1 MIPAALQF
9 MSIIGWNSLLLI
21 FFAKSTVQ
29 LLVALGWISA
39 DNPGYIVQATVL
51 LASVLVFLFLLKGS
65 SGVDRVSKI
74 LVAHVAVGFWMLYIL
89 LTYRWADLQTAVPAY
104 ASTDA
109 RWNYVTGIELGIVS
123 LLSWWPYI
131 GAMVRMAPNGR
142 TVAAPV
148 MLCMGLP
155 VPLLSAIGI
164 AGILA
169 LQISDPAEWMR
180 TIGGPTY
187 GIIALIFVAAANLG
201 TSVAG
206 VYASSIGLRH
216 FPTLQNLSWPML
228 LLLSIAPVAV
238 VGVVIPELF
247 FANFGTFLAFIG
259 VSFAPLCG
267 IQIVDYYVLRKRRV
281 SVRGL
286 FETGTQ
292 SDYRF
297 WGGFNIASLIA
308 MAVGVGC
315 YLYLLN
321 PLTYVSRWPYELL
334 TASLPTAA
342 VAALVYWIVTLAIVK
357 PAGKGDYK

>member
-1 MIPAALQF
+1 MTDSILIEADKSAWPLAPGERTWGPVKLGISLATVAAATWCYIIGEYVGYYLNFKQGFFALLAGSMIGMLIVALAAVPVSIRFGVDSIASSKPQFGSRGWMIPAALQF

-148 MLCMGLP
+148 MLCGHSGAADFRPCRVDANHRRTNLRDHRADLCRGGEPRDLGCRRLRFVDRLAPLP
-155 VPLLSAIGI
+155 DAAKPQ
-164 AGILA
+164 LA
-169 LQISDPAEWMR
+169 D
-180 TIGGPTY
+180 
-187 GIIALIFVAAANLG
+187 AAA
-201 TSVAG
+201 TFDRAG
-206 VYASSIGLRH
+206 
-216 FPTLQNLSWPML
+216 
-228 LLLSIAPVAV
+228 
-238 VGVVIPELF
+238 
-247 FANFGTFLAFIG
+247 
-259 VSFAPLCG
+259 CG
-267 IQIVDYYVLRKRRV
+267 CRRGHPRVVLREFRDV
-281 SVRGL
+281 PGLYRGQL
-286 FETGTQ
+286 CPALWHP
-292 SDYRF
+292 DCR
-297 WGGFNIASLIA
+297 
-308 MAVGVGC
+308 
-315 YLYLLN
+315 LLC
-321 PLTYVSRWPYELL
+321 
-334 TASLPTAA
+334 AA
-342 VAALVYWIVTLAIVK
+342 
-357 PAGKGDYK
+357 